1 VSNLEPDLG
10 QSTALT
16 NPLSAPTITPTAP
29 SALAPRLPD
38 DLQAKIQ
45 ANLNQSQTPA
55 AVTPATAQPDVIDTT
70 GLDTNAI
77 ILNLPNARKGFVAK
91 YNRLGAAVKNLPQP
105 VRESL
110 VQMDLDRVNKG
121 QSPLNDQETLA
132 AIITATKHTQATKPK
147 EKGLLDEIMSLPS
160 NAVKDATGI
169 LSSIPHIPG
178 ALLDT
183 AGIVGNT
190 FKHSKIFGDGDYSK
204 SIIDQRYK
212 AARAAGDNPIKA
224 FLNLPV
230 ANLVPGTTTAA
241 NLTNGT
247 EGLREIVKHPVGT
260 ALDVLPYAGKAA
272 KMTEIGKLAEAER
285 AANISRTTPIRA
297 VLGKKMLPEE
307 TMIGSHLQGTARMIP
322 GETSITGSRL
332 VPGKLGVLTTPI
344 TKSIETGELGR
355 IWGYRARTTATG
367 LNQGDT
373 KFTDILKGNRPLAR
387 ADDQLARDA
396 WRMAADKELSA
407 KHGFT
412 PERIR
417 KVTDAIETDRNMFDI
432 PGAFSDAERAVAS
445 DYIKL
450 QKGFEDNWKGTNDL
464 LEIGGE
470 VYDAKAA
477 THLRRMV
484 EKSGKL
490 EAKVDKGLATKVA
503 GARKVLEGKLAAD
516 GKLSTVDNQVYKKIV
531 PLSDMLDDY
540 FGNPNTKVT
549 IQELEKASR
558 GLTAQRTRI
567 GGASQVGSKVA
578 PAGDIRIDTL
588 ARIRL
593 ELKVAAKQADRIDR
607 FMAKAPARW
616 HPNIQRLAADE
627 GTQTLI
633 QSGVDPM
640 EAARVIAE
648 RDWDAYP
655 GVMNKTVMDKL
666 IKDTEPQ
673 WQMLKEAG
681 IDPVYV
687 HRVPIG
693 RTRILK
699 LPRLTDYVSR
709 IGQVEGRSITDP
721 SPYVHDIT
729 IAIAHQG
736 AEMVAKRLSSDVLNE
751 VGRTIGVREGSLLE
765 RVMPEARRQHALDPT
780 KEVSDIANELIRE
793 THVPYNPNTLI
804 NPQIRQ
810 MGLNP
815 DQLWIPK
822 NLAKNIEQYYH
833 PEIGKILGVMKPING
848 MFRTSVLPFSMRWHL
863 NNAIGNTIVMAVS
876 KPSALLKLPEAVK
889 EIKLFQKGEGTLP
902 EDIGYSTG
910 VSRKQLD
917 YDRHELLNWEKGQ
930 RIAKTLQTI
939 QESKIGRG
947 FDAARQFSYDV
958 NSAVDDFSR
967 VATFLAERKTVL
979 RKGENLAAA
988 NAAGL
993 EAVNRYFQ
1001 NWNAMTPVERNL
1013 LREVFPFYAFTSYAM
1028 RFVMEYPG
1036 MHPLRASI
1044 MSNMAEAE
1052 IRDMNESLPPEMMQY
1067 LALGGQDAHGDQS
1080 FLSTKGLNPFADTA
1094 NQFTIKGFLSGLNP
1108 VGQAVAKSLGADLGQ
1123 GGYMGRPQY
1132 DESTGK
1138 LTESKPGFLDSLISS
1153 TVPQIQFLTRKLGK
1167 DPEYNSLL
1175 RTNPAAAQRLL
1186 VSGIGLP
1193 AVYRSINI
1201 PETEMKSELARLTAQ
1216 RNALKTALETGDYS
1230 EAMKWPGLR
1239 DQLRQIKL
1247 LRDSGQMT
1255 EYNPQAGAE
1264 NTLAGAV
1271 KSVVPWPT

>member
-1 VSNLEPDLG
+1 
-10 QSTALT
+10 
-16 NPLSAPTITPTAP
+16 
-29 SALAPRLPD
+29 
-38 DLQAKIQ
+38 
-45 ANLNQSQTPA
+45 
-55 AVTPATAQPDVIDTT
+55 
-70 GLDTNAI
+70 
-77 ILNLPNARKGFVAK
+77 
-91 YNRLGAAVKNLPQP
+91 
-105 VRESL
+105 
-110 VQMDLDRVNKG
+110 M
-121 QSPLNDQETLA
+121 
-132 AIITATKHTQATKPK
+132 
-147 EKGLLDEIMSLPS
+147 
-160 NAVKDATGI
+160 
-169 LSSIPHIPG
+169 PH
-178 ALLDT
+178 
-183 AGIVGNT
+183 
-190 FKHSKIFGDGDYSK
+190 
-204 SIIDQRYK
+204 
-212 AARAAGDNPIKA
+212 
-224 FLNLPV
+224 
-230 ANLVPGTTTAA
+230 
-241 NLTNGT
+241 
-247 EGLREIVKHPVGT
+247 
-260 ALDVLPYAGKAA
+260 
-272 KMTEIGKLAEAER
+272 
-285 AANISRTTPIRA
+285 
-297 VLGKKMLPEE
+297 
-307 TMIGSHLQGTARMIP
+307 
-322 GETSITGSRL
+322 
-332 VPGKLGVLTTPI
+332 
-344 TKSIETGELGR
+344 
-355 IWGYRARTTATG
+355 
-367 LNQGDT
+367 
-373 KFTDILKGNRPLAR
+373 
-387 ADDQLARDA
+387 
-396 WRMAADKELSA
+396 
-407 KHGFT
+407 
-412 PERIR
+412 
-417 KVTDAIETDRNMFDI
+417 
-432 PGAFSDAERAVAS
+432 
-445 DYIKL
+445 
-450 QKGFEDNWKGTNDL
+450 
-464 LEIGGE
+464 
-470 VYDAKAA
+470 
-477 THLRRMV
+477 
-484 EKSGKL
+484 
-490 EAKVDKGLATKVA
+490 
-503 GARKVLEGKLAAD
+503 
-516 GKLSTVDNQVYKKIV
+516 
-531 PLSDMLDDY
+531 
-540 FGNPNTKVT
+540 
-549 IQELEKASR
+549 
-558 GLTAQRTRI
+558 
-567 GGASQVGSKVA
+567 
-578 PAGDIRIDTL
+578 
-588 ARIRL
+588 
-593 ELKVAAKQADRIDR
+593 
-607 FMAKAPARW
+607 
-616 HPNIQRLAADE
+616 
-627 GTQTLI
+627 
-633 QSGVDPM
+633 
-640 EAARVIAE
+640 
-648 RDWDAYP
+648 
-655 GVMNKTVMDKL
+655 
-666 IKDTEPQ
+666 
-673 WQMLKEAG
+673 
-681 IDPVYV
+681 
-687 HRVPIG
+687 
-693 RTRILK
+693 
-699 LPRLTDYVSR
+699 
-709 IGQVEGRSITDP
+709 
-721 SPYVHDIT
+721 
-729 IAIAHQG
+729 
-736 AEMVAKRLSSDVLNE
+736 
-751 VGRTIGVREGSLLE
+751 
-765 RVMPEARRQHALDPT
+765 
-780 KEVSDIANELIRE
+780 
-793 THVPYNPNTLI
+793 PNTLI

-1230 EAMKWPGLR
+1230 DAMKWPGLR